1 MKNIYIFGSIVR
13 GEIDEYSDT
22 DLLLIT
28 DERLNF
34 INLEKYSLYTPKR
47 IEEMYLEGN
56 PFAWHLHYESKL
68 VYSDEYDFLKELK
81 IPNVYSN
88 CSKDLLKF
96 YQLFQDSI
104 KSIKSDK
111 LSLVFDLAMI
121 FLAMRNFA
129 TCYSLA
135 CYEKP
140 IFSRNSF
147 EKLNDFPLILDYEIK
162 NLLMM
167 ARISSTRGI
176 SYKIEKIQLSL
187 LMKQVDEIEN
197 WFNKI
202 LRSYEC
208 RI

>member
-13 GEIDEYSDT
+13 GEIDQYSDT

-28 DERLNF
+28 DEKLN
-34 INLEKYSLYTPKR
+34 IIDLEKYSLYTPRR
-47 IEEMYLEGN
+47 IEEMYREGN

-68 VYSDEYDFLKELK
+68 VYSDETDFLRELK
-81 IPNVYSN
+81 IPNIYKN
-88 CSKDLLKF
+88 GSKDLHKF
-96 YQLFQDSI
+96 YKLFRDSI
-104 KSIKSDK
+104 ESIKSDK

-121 FLAMRNFA
+121 FLALRNFA

-135 CYEKP
+135 RYDKP

-147 EKLNDFPLILDYEIK
+147 EKLNDFPLKLDDKIK

-176 SYKIEKIQLSL
+176 NYKIEEIELSL
-187 LMKQVDEIEN
+187 LMKQVDGIEK
-197 WFNKI
+197 WFDKI

>member
-13 GEIDEYSDT
+13 GEIDQYSDT
-22 DLLLIT
+22 DLLIIT
-28 DERLNF
+28 DETLNF
-34 INLEKYSLYTPKR
+34 IDLEKYSLYTPKR
-47 IEEMYLEGN
+47 IAEMYSEGN

-68 VYSDEYDFLKELK
+68 VYSDEIDFLRELK

-88 CSKDLLKF
+88 CSNDLRKF
-96 YQLFQDSI
+96 YKLFKDSI
-104 KSIKSDK
+104 ESIKSDN

-121 FLAMRNFA
+121 FLALRNFA

-135 CYEKP
+135 CYDKP

-147 EKLNDFPLILDYEIK
+147 EKLNDFPLILDNKIK

-167 ARISSTRGI
+167 ARISSTRGS
-176 SYKIEKIQLSL
+176 SYKIEEIDLSL
-187 LMKQVDEIEN
+187 LMKQVDEIEK
-197 WFNKI
+197 WFDKI
-202 LRSYEC
+202 FRSYEC